1 MWHMSIPCGTN
12 LMLVP
17 TYFTIYLD
25 LDFDFDLRLQKN
37 LTLSIILN
45 QRRKDPYIIY
55 VYSLRQDLSVSTKKL
70 ICDLYHNFWPNVW
83 KT

>member
-1 MWHMSIPCGTN
+1 MWHMSFPCGTT

-17 TYFTIYLD
+17 TYFTRYLD

-37 LTLSIILN
+37 LTLTIILN

-55 VYSLRQDLSVSTKKL
+55 CIPYG
-70 ICDLYHNFWPNVW
+70 
-83 KT
+83 KTFPLVQKN

>member
-1 MWHMSIPCGTN
+1 MWHMSIPCDTT

-17 TYFTIYLD
+17 TYFTRYLD

-37 LTLSIILN
+37 STLTIILN

-55 VYSLRQDLSVSTKKL
+55 VYSLRQDLSVSAKKL
-70 ICDLYHNFWPNVW
+70 ILRTIP
-83 KT
+83 